1 MDMKTT
7 KEVFEEIKKNGYI
20 SNQHVAILR
29 KAFPFLTVDELRY
42 LIRTNSYKTV
52 RGFINN
58 LQKRNDE
65 YASRANMPK
74 VKRIEIEMTWR
85 PCTYG
90 NCPRGS
96 MRWLDDEGW
105 HYEENAAFAGGCGY
119 DKTSTILADCL
130 NKVCSG
136 MLYAKRRAKKVPYGV
151 SLKNVFFPYF
161 CGGVGA
167 GCYRDIA
174 KFLGGEME
182 HVAETKNYDKFVFT
196 F

>member
-1 MDMKTT
+1 
-7 KEVFEEIKKNGYI
+7 
-20 SNQHVAILR
+20 
-29 KAFPFLTVDELRY
+29 
-42 LIRTNSYKTV
+42 
-52 RGFINN
+52 
-58 LQKRNDE
+58 
-65 YASRANMPK
+65 
-74 VKRIEIEMTWR
+74 
-85 PCTYG
+85 
-90 NCPRGS
+90 
-96 MRWLDDEGW
+96 
-105 HYEENAAFAGGCGY
+105 
-119 DKTSTILADCL
+119 
-130 NKVCSG
+130 

>member
-1 MDMKTT
+1 MKTT
-7 KEVFEEIKKNGYI
+7 KEMFEEIKKNGYI

-151 SLKNVFFPYF
+151 TLRNVFFPYIWS
-161 CGGVGA
+161 GTGKDTYYQVA
-167 GCYRDIA
+167 N
-174 KFLGGEME
+174 FLGGKME
-182 HVAETKNYDKFVFT
+182 HVAWTDTYDKYVFT